1 MRIDQIKIDEWYD
14 IPGYG
19 GKYQINYYGNI
30 RRALK
35 NGRYKEIHPFIKK
48 SNGRRCVKLNCKEH
62 VVMKLMQRTFYVEL
76 KDGCVAYHKN
86 MCITDDIL
94 SNIGISTR
102 EQLGKIT
109 GRKNNCERSVVKI
122 DSCGQIV
129 DFYRSVREAGRKN
142 HMAYQ
147 TILDRI
153 NGKVKSLYAPDGYVY
168 VKEKESEI
176 QKAIRKIELE
186 NRKESGVSFVSAPDV
201 VFDF

>member
-1 MRIDQIKIDEWYD
+1 MSY
-14 IPGYG
+14 
-19 GKYQINYYGNI
+19 
-30 RRALK
+30 
-35 NGRYKEIHPFIKK
+35 
-48 SNGRRCVKLNCKEH
+48 
-62 VVMKLMQRTFYVEL
+62 
-76 KDGCVAYHKN
+76 
-86 MCITDDIL
+86 L

-168 VKEKESEI
+168 VKEKDSEI